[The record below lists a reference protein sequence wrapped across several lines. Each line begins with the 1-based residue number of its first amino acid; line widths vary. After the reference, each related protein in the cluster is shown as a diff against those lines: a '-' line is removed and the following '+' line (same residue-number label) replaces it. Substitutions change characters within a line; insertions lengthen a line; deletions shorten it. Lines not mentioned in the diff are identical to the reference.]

1 MFGQIYICY
10 YACFMLSMCW
20 KNKINE
26 LLGSKGTPQII
37 KLRKE
42 VKQYIKGILTQIKN
56 MDTIDGIKLAIQ
68 NSQNVFQVWKIYYIF
83 I

>member
-1 MFGQIYICY
+1 MFSQIYIY
-10 YACFMLSMCW
+10 YYVCFMLIHLW

-26 LLGSKGTPQII
+26 LLGSKGMPQII
-37 KLRKE
+37 KLCKE

-68 NSQNVFQVWKIYYIF
+68 NSQNVFQV
-83 I
+83 

>member
-1 MFGQIYICY
+1 MLLYMFHVGM
-10 YACFMLSMCW
+10 FW

-68 NSQNVFQVWKIYYIF
+68 NSQNVFQV
-83 I
+83 